1 MTTRP
6 RSSAGFDALVL
17 DARLRQSLAAIRSIG
32 RRGHSVAAIEAAGKP
47 PAFWSRWCHRALLC
61 GAAHGSDAYAAFLH
75 QWVEQHRPR
84 VVFASHDGTISA
96 LRRHRA
102 ALEGQTR
109 LALADEPALGIASDK
124 RRTLAIAGLVGVRVP
139 PTIYVESAAD
149 TADALAEIG
158 LPAVLK
164 PSESWQSNGRESTWI
179 GAHLVTTTEEAR
191 QAIGAVAR
199 YGGTA
204 LLQPFLTGRREAVS
218 VLYARGEVHAR
229 FAQWASRMNPP
240 LGGES
245 VLRQSIAVPADTGDA
260 AERLVRAIDLEG
272 YSEIEF
278 RRDAAGVPYLME
290 INPRLS
296 ASVEIAVR
304 SGVDFPHLIYQWAT
318 GERIDSVRAYRTGRW
333 MRYLQGDVTTTIEA
347 IHQRGRP
354 GVPAPFRAAR
364 DFAASFFR
372 PMRYDY
378 VDWADPL
385 PAIKAFG
392 EFAGEL
398 ARRSS
403 KAATKPL
410 MPGAAAPARGPS
422 ET

>member
-1 MTTRP
+1 
-6 RSSAGFDALVL
+6 
-17 DARLRQSLAAIRSIG
+17 
-32 RRGHSVAAIEAAGKP
+32 
-47 PAFWSRWCHRALLC
+47 
-61 GAAHGSDAYAAFLH
+61 
-75 QWVEQHRPR
+75 
-84 VVFASHDGTISA
+84 
-96 LRRHRA
+96 
-102 ALEGQTR
+102 
-109 LALADEPALGIASDK
+109 
-124 RRTLAIAGLVGVRVP
+124 
-139 PTIYVESAAD
+139 
-149 TADALAEIG
+149 
-158 LPAVLK
+158 
-164 PSESWQSNGRESTWI
+164 
-179 GAHLVTTTEEAR
+179 
-191 QAIGAVAR
+191 
-199 YGGTA
+199 
-204 LLQPFLTGRREAVS
+204 
-218 VLYARGEVHAR
+218 
-229 FAQWASRMNPP
+229 MNPP

-318 GERIDSVRAYRTGRW
+318 GERIDSVRGYRTGRW

-354 GVPAPFRAAR
+354 GVPPPFRAVR

-385 PAIKAFG
+385 PAIKAFA
-392 EFAGEL
+392 ELAAEL

-410 MPGAAAPARGPS
+410 IPGAAAAPARGSS